1 MPLPL
6 FAIIH
11 GDEGDKAAYMPANY
25 LMGAGV
31 ITVFTRGKRRVNR
44 CMGQPHWLAAVHQC
58 TDC

>member
-1 MPLPL
+1 
-6 FAIIH
+6 
-11 GDEGDKAAYMPANY
+11 MPANY